1 MSKTDFSN
9 VPFLHSCRKVRG
21 HVSPGFFHPPDFII
35 QFRIS
40 RPFLR
45 HSFVHSSLFPFSLYL
60 IVHPLRFKIFH
71 FAPSSVFPL
80 PPTPETCPN
89 GLVVNSANK
98 KMKGQTIR
106 KKLRYYIDVPIP
118 SIYQNAVFLIATKW
132 QSTKEDPRMNF
143 KCRIIGFLIFT
154 QKNSGE
160 DLFEI
165 VSIDF
170 LNLKGFLKDSNFHAS
185 SKSICTFSPNTENIR
200 EEKNKVIHSS
210 PLSVQ
215 KLTKE
220 RKSAQFHFELFRWT
234 PTFFGKQPS
243 GDPNGV
249 KRKKGKREREKKKI
263 TVSFGQINS

>member
-60 IVHPLRFKIFH
+60 IVHPLRFNIFH

-118 SIYQNAVFLIATKW
+118 SIYENAVFLIATKW

-143 KCRIIGFLIFT
+143 KCRIVGFLIFT

-210 PLSVQ
+210 PRSLQ

-234 PTFFGKQPS
+234 PTSFGKQPS
-243 GDPNGV
+243 QG
-249 KRKKGKREREKKKI
+249 
-263 TVSFGQINS
+263 TQTA

>member
-1 MSKTDFSN
+1 M
-9 VPFLHSCRKVRG
+9 
-21 HVSPGFFHPPDFII
+21 
-35 QFRIS
+35 
-40 RPFLR
+40 
-45 HSFVHSSLFPFSLYL
+45 
-60 IVHPLRFKIFH
+60 
-71 FAPSSVFPL
+71 
-80 PPTPETCPN
+80 E
-89 GLVVNSANK
+89 
-98 KMKGQTIR
+98 GQTIR

-143 KCRIIGFLIFT
+143 KCRIVGFLIFT

-185 SKSICTFSPNTENIR
+185 SKSICSFSPNRGTENIR

-234 PTFFGKQPS
+234 PTSFGKQPS

-249 KRKKGKREREKKKI
+249 KRKKGKREREKKKRKI

>member
-1 MSKTDFSN
+1 M
-9 VPFLHSCRKVRG
+9 
-21 HVSPGFFHPPDFII
+21 
-35 QFRIS
+35 
-40 RPFLR
+40 
-45 HSFVHSSLFPFSLYL
+45 
-60 IVHPLRFKIFH
+60 
-71 FAPSSVFPL
+71 
-80 PPTPETCPN
+80 E
-89 GLVVNSANK
+89 
-98 KMKGQTIR
+98 GQTIR

-143 KCRIIGFLIFT
+143 KCRIVGFLIFT

-185 SKSICTFSPNTENIR
+185 SKSIRSSELKSIR
-200 EEKNKVIHSS
+200 GEKNKVIHSS
-210 PLSVQ
+210 PLSLQ

-234 PTFFGKQPS
+234 PTSFGKQPS
-243 GDPNGV
+243 QG
-249 KRKKGKREREKKKI
+249 
-263 TVSFGQINS
+263 TQTA

>member
-1 MSKTDFSN
+1 
-9 VPFLHSCRKVRG
+9 
-21 HVSPGFFHPPDFII
+21 
-35 QFRIS
+35 
-40 RPFLR
+40 
-45 HSFVHSSLFPFSLYL
+45 
-60 IVHPLRFKIFH
+60 
-71 FAPSSVFPL
+71 
-80 PPTPETCPN
+80 
-89 GLVVNSANK
+89 
-98 KMKGQTIR
+98 MKGQTIR

-118 SIYQNAVFLIATKW
+118 SIYENAVFLIATKW

-143 KCRIIGFLIFT
+143 KCRIVGFLIFT
-154 QKNSGE
+154 HKNSGE

-234 PTFFGKQPS
+234 PTSFGKQPS
-243 GDPNGV
+243 QGTQTAW
-249 KRKKGKREREKKKI
+249 KEKKERERERKRKEK
-263 TVSFGQINS
+263 

>member
-71 FAPSSVFPL
+71 FAPSSVFSL

-154 QKNSGE
+154 YKNSGE

-170 LNLKGFLKDSNFHAS
+170 LNLKGFQ
-185 SKSICTFSPNTENIR
+185 FSCI
-200 EEKNKVIHSS
+200 
-210 PLSVQ
+210 L
-215 KLTKE
+215 
-220 RKSAQFHFELFRWT
+220 
-234 PTFFGKQPS
+234 
-243 GDPNGV
+243 
-249 KRKKGKREREKKKI
+249 
-263 TVSFGQINS
+263 QINLYLLS